1 MISAL
6 YLALDSA
13 WSSATE
19 STVLLASDPSAGWAS
34 DPEASIVAYVDAK
47 NFSRS
52 QMFACQHPERLGQ
65 NGDPLTYEE
74 ATQLGRNLAAKR
86 YVKEFVN
93 LGFASKRPECL
104 PTAPTAL

>member
-19 STVLLASDPSAGWAS
+19 STVLLASDPSAAWSS
-34 DPEASIVAYVDAK
+34 DPEASILAYVQAK
-47 NFSRS
+47 DFSRS
-52 QMFACQHPERLGQ
+52 QMFACQHPKDVGQ
-65 NGDPLTYEE
+65 NGDPLTYQE
-74 ATQLGRNLAAKR
+74 ATKLALNLGAKR